1 MSLVQKTAP
10 GSGGAAPD
18 ERVARVNPI
27 RKLLVR
33 PEMGAIGGAI
43 ALWIFFAIFA
53 GNNGFLSLR
62 GTANYLNVAADI
74 GIVAV
79 AVALLMIG
87 GEFDL
92 SVGSVTGATGM
103 IIAVLSTQF
112 GWNIWLAI
120 VIAVLFALGVG
131 FLNAYLV
138 LRTNLPSFIVTLGSL
153 YVLRGLTIGLT
164 SLITGRTQV
173 GGLDAAPGYSSA
185 ATIFASN
192 IITIG
197 GVGFSIEIIW
207 WLLIA
212 LLGTWVLIRTK
223 FGNWI
228 FGVGGDIQAAR
239 NVGVPVRRVKIIL
252 FMLTALAACLIAI
265 IQALNLTSTDAL
277 RGTGNEFITIVAV
290 VVGGTLLTGGY
301 GSAIGS
307 VFGALVYGIV
317 SVGVIFA
324 GVDANW
330 YQVFLGLMLVGAV
343 FLNGYVRKYATEARK

>member
-1 MSLVQKTAP
+1 MSIVQKTTP
-10 GSGGAAPD
+10 GPQATKD
-18 ERVARVNPI
+18 ERVARVNPL
-27 RKLLVR
+27 RRLLLR
-33 PEMGAIGGAI
+33 PEMGAIAGAI
-43 ALWIFFAIFA
+43 AVWIFFAVVA

-62 GTANYLNVAADI
+62 GTSNYLNLAADI

-92 SVGSVTGATGM
+92 SIGSTTGATGM
-103 IIAVLSTQF
+103 LIAILSTQF
-112 GWNIWLAI
+112 GWNIWAAI
-120 VIAVLFALGVG
+120 VIAVLFALLIG
-131 FLNAYLV
+131 FLHAYLV
-138 LRTNLPSFIVTLGSL
+138 LRTHLPSFIVTLGSL
-153 YVLRGLTIGLT
+153 FILRGLTIGLT

-185 ATIFASN
+185 YAIFASD
-192 IITIG
+192 IQIG

-207 WLLIA
+207 WLAIA
-212 LLGTWVLIRTK
+212 ALATWVLLRTT

-228 FGVGGDIQAAR
+228 FGVGGAVNAAR
-239 NVGVPVRRVKIIL
+239 NISVPVKRVKILL
-252 FMLTALAACLIAI
+252 FMTTALAACLIAI
-265 IQALNLTSTDAL
+265 IQALHLASTDAL
-277 RGTGNEFITIVAV
+277 RGTGNEFITIIAV

-307 VFGALVYGIV
+307 VFGALIYGMV

-330 YQVFLGLMLVGAV
+330 YQVFLGGMLLAAV
-343 FLNGYVRKYATEARK
+343 LLNGYVRRFAMEARR

>member
-1 MSLVQKTAP
+1 
-10 GSGGAAPD
+10 
-18 ERVARVNPI
+18 
-27 RKLLVR
+27 
-33 PEMGAIGGAI
+33 MGAIGGAI